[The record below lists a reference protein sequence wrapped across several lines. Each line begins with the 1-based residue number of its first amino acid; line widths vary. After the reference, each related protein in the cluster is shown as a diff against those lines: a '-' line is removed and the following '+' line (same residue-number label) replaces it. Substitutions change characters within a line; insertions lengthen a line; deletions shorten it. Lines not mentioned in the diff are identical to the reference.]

1 MNRPYRD
8 NEILQVQTVRK
19 KVNDFRDE
27 MLKGYLG
34 EAEKI
39 LVDVEC
45 EFAFLTELVDD
56 FDEEQAR
63 EMDDEGDV

>member
-1 MNRPYRD
+1 MRPYRD

-19 KVNDFRDE
+19 KLEDFRDE

-34 EAEKI
+34 EAEKL

-45 EFAFLTELVDD
+45 EFAFLTEMVDT

-63 EMDDEGDV
+63 EVEDES